1 MMTIVLAKHDADRR
15 SYVFEVPQGM
25 AVRKGDILCVD
36 TIRGPQVVQAMCNMC
51 TGDYNDEILEKMGA
65 YLPLKKVIACANY
78 QIQRYIHNNTINGI
92 ISGVENEKMSDGL
105 PF

>member
-1 MMTIVLAKHDADRR
+1 MMTIVLAKHDADRK

-25 AVRKGDILCVD
+25 VVRKGDILCVD

-51 TGDYNDEILEKMGA
+51 TGEYNDEILEKMGA

>member
-1 MMTIVLAKHDADRR
+1 MTIVLARHDADRK

-25 AVRKGDILCVD
+25 IVQKGDILCVE
-36 TIRGPQVVQAMCNMC
+36 TIRGPQVAQAMCNMS
-51 TGDYNDEILEKMGA
+51 TGNYNEEILEHMGA
-65 YLPLKKVIACANY
+65 YLPLKKVIASANC

-92 ISGVENEKMSDGL
+92 ISSVENEKTSDGL